1 MQSSKEAL
9 LALVLVTPAIAFA
22 QQQPVMGAAPTASQA
37 QAQFVAPPAGTNS
50 HAETVETL
58 LVIDAR
64 LAMEKMNER
73 AAKAA
78 PPSPAQAPMAP
89 SVAAPPETIEVV
101 AVLGIGDAKKATI
114 IISGKRHSQLVVGSK
129 AGKYVVRQ
137 IGGGCVDLELAGKA
151 VKADSP
157 AKAAK
162 GKPGKGRIKHVCF
175 DPDAE
180 YEQSPGNGGAFAG
193 QGGGTINTRMTVA
206 PLPLPV
212 VPAVRVN
219 PM

>member
-1 MQSSKEAL
+1 MRSSKSVL
-9 LALVLVTPAIAFA
+9 LAIALAVPAIAAA
-22 QQQPVMGAAPTASQA
+22 QQPPVMGAPAA
-37 QAQFVAPPAGTNS
+37 APPGQVSAPSGVGG

-58 LVIDAR
+58 LTIDSR

-78 PPSPAQAPMAP
+78 PPAPASAPMAP
-89 SVAAPPETIEVV
+89 TAVEPPETIEVV

-114 IISGKRHSQLVVGSK
+114 LISGKRHSQLVVGSK

-137 IGGGCVDLELAGKA
+137 IGGGCVDLEVSGKA
-151 VKADSP
+151 PKAVP
-157 AKAAK
+157 KQALAKA
-162 GKPGKGRIKHVCF
+162 KPGKGRLKHVCF

-180 YEQSPGNGGAFAG
+180 YEPSPGAGGVMAG

-206 PLPLPV
+206 PLPLPM